1 MLEDTFVPLALS
13 EKLDLRNVPRRV
25 GLFSWIKAIIFSTI
39 TQNAVTQMY

>member
-25 GLFSWIKAIIFSTI
+25 YSAELRQLFLA
-39 TQNAVTQMY
+39 Q